1 MNNEN
6 RENNEIK
13 KKKNKF
19 ISLIRNTKIIIPI
32 ITILSVIILVLS
44 IVYSSF
50 LSHRETVLNF
60 GFKDVG
66 VLVTQEWY
74 GRILEDNVK
83 DRKLFNK
90 IHIPYTNSRL
100 IFSEDVEVLAGIN
113 FEDIKYKYD
122 ENKKIIKITLPKSY
136 VYKYYKVPNSHTTYL
151 DDESL
156 FSNINDEERAIIE
169 DAVVEKGKQQALD
182 AGLLVKA
189 NTNAKKIVKQM
200 VKSVDKEIE
209 IKWIEN

>member
-1 MNNEN
+1 MNQ
-6 RENNEIK
+6 ENNEKKIIK
-13 KKKNKF
+13 KQNK
-19 ISLIRNTKIIIPI
+19 IINTIKNTKILIPLLI
-32 ITILSVIILVLS
+32 SILIILVLTGKIITNS
-44 IVYSSF
+44 LF
-50 LSHRETVLNF
+50 HRETVLNF

-182 AGLLVKA
+182 AGLLEKA
-189 NTNAKKIVKQM
+189 DTNAKKIVKQM